1 MQSIAAH
8 IDMKKTPLIML
19 FFGKFTYII
28 NIRHIKKLLLA
39 VMLMTFSVQ
48 GMRGQISTEQAI
60 TIGKNVWYF
69 EDYVLS
75 IW

>member
-1 MQSIAAH
+1 
-8 IDMKKTPLIML
+8 MKKTPLIML

-60 TIGKNVWYF
+60 TIGKNEWYY
-69 EDYVLS
+69 ED
-75 IW
+75 